1 MEFSAFSM
9 AKKEMLWYTGNRGL
23 QNKNREGR
31 VTKRRRKQ
39 MKRKNIAVIMTALDT
54 DNQAEML
61 KGIELCGKSNGCNVA
76 AFVWFTGIYEKG
88 SHNLGEMNIAMLPD
102 LNLFDGVIL
111 SADVFHLEQN
121 KERLERMLETVS
133 CPIVTIGCRY
143 KNAPA
148 VWADNYVGMRRLMEH
163 LVKDRGMRKLHFV
176 KGIEGNVDAEA
187 RYKAY
192 LDVLKE
198 NRIPVEPE
206 RITQG
211 DFYVIGGEKAAKE
224 VLESKLPFPEAIV
237 CSNDTMAITVYD
249 ILSKEGYRVPE
260 DVLITGYDYTY
271 ECRLHYPQIISIRV
285 NSFDIG
291 LQACTALLR
300 MIGGEPV
307 KPDYSVPDEMILEN
321 TSERKEERESVNN
334 IAQRGMVSDSAR
346 RVMIHH
352 LINFEKNITET
363 VGFDSWKNIVQYF
376 VKQINPGEFYC
387 CVNKGF
393 IDNVFRNATV
403 EQETRS
409 SEEWLAY
416 TEDVGPIIAYKDGAF
431 FEKEPFPSKCGLDT
445 LFDNSGDARLYVFS
459 PLHYLDRN
467 YGYLVFADST
477 FPIANPLYIIWL
489 NSIGNS
495 VENMRKHTM
504 LINAMVKLD
513 DANIRDPLTGVYNRF
528 GMERYFA
535 IVKEKCIDKQLYLFL
550 SFADID
556 GLKTIN
562 DVYGHE
568 EGDRIIRDTGHI
580 LQDEVED
587 AYVVR
592 YGGDEFIVM
601 GTAFSEEEA
610 ESYWMRVQRSVDEY
624 NAEHEGMA
632 VMSISSGFK
641 LFRLDPYSGLEECI
655 GEVDKKMYEEKN
667 RKKARKK
674 EAK

>member
-1 MEFSAFSM
+1 
-9 AKKEMLWYTGNRGL
+9 
-23 QNKNREGR
+23 
-31 VTKRRRKQ
+31 

-54 DNQAEML
+54 DNQAEVL

-76 AFVWFTGIYEKG
+76 VFVWFTGIYEKG
-88 SHNLGEMNIAMLPD
+88 SHNRGEMNIAMLPD
-102 LNLFDGVIL
+102 LNLFDGIIL
-111 SADVFHLEQN
+111 LADAFHIKENKDRIEQ
-121 KERLERMLETVS
+121 MLEKVS
-133 CPIVTIGCRY
+133 RPIVTIGCRY

-148 VWADNYVGMRRLMEH
+148 VWADNYAGMRSLMEY
-163 LVKDRGMRKLHFV
+163 LVKERGLRKLHFV

-211 DFYVIGGEKAAKE
+211 DFYVIGGEKAAKD
-224 VLESKLPFPEAIV
+224 VLNSSLSFPDAIV

-249 ILSKEGYRVPE
+249 ILTKKGYRVPE
-260 DVLITGYDYTY
+260 DVVITGYDYTY
-271 ECRLHYPQIISIRV
+271 ECRIHYPQIISVKV
-285 NSFDIG
+285 NSFEIG
-291 LQACTALLR
+291 EQACTEVLSLIA
-300 MIGGEPV
+300 GEAV
-307 KPDYSVPDEMILEN
+307 AADFRVSDEMILDEA
-321 TSERKEERESVNN
+321 SVGEGRREKIGS
-334 IAQRGMVSDSAR
+334 IAKKGMVSDSVR

-352 LINFEKNITET
+352 LINFEKNIMET

-376 VKQINPGEFYC
+376 IKQINPGEFYC

-393 IDNVFRNATV
+393 IENVFRNATV

-416 TEDVGPIIAYKDGAF
+416 TEDAGPIIAYKDGVF
-431 FEKEPFPSKCGLDT
+431 FDKAPFSSKYGLDT
-445 LFDNSGDARLYVFS
+445 LFENTEDAKLYIFS

-467 YGYLVFADST
+467 YGYLVFADCT

-556 GLKTIN
+556 GLKKIN
-562 DVYGHE
+562 DVFGHE
-568 EGDRIIRDTGHI
+568 EGDRIIRDTGRI
-580 LQDEVED
+580 LQDETVD
-587 AYVVR
+587 SYVIR

-601 GTAFSEEEA
+601 GTAFSEQEA
-610 ESYWMRVQRSVDEY
+610 ESYWTRVQRAIDDY

-632 VMSISSGFK
+632 VMSVSSGYQ
-641 LFRLDPYSGLEECI
+641 LVRLDPYSVLDDCI
-655 GEVDKKMYEEKN
+655 GEADKKMYEEKN
-667 RKKARKK
+667 KKKAMKK
-674 EAK
+674 GE

>member
-1 MEFSAFSM
+1 
-9 AKKEMLWYTGNRGL
+9 
-23 QNKNREGR
+23 
-31 VTKRRRKQ
+31 

-54 DNQAEML
+54 DNQAEIL
-61 KGIELCGKSNGCNVA
+61 KGIELCAKSNGCNVA
-76 AFVWFTGIYEKG
+76 VFVWFTGIYEKER
-88 SHNLGEMNIAMLPD
+88 HNLGEVNITMLPD
-102 LNLFDGVIL
+102 LNLFDGIIL
-111 SADVFHLEQN
+111 FADAFHLKQN
-121 KERLERMLETVS
+121 KEKIEYVLGAVS

-148 VWADNYVGMRRLMEH
+148 MWADNYAGMRCLMEY
-163 LVKDRGMRKLHFV
+163 LVKDRGLRNLHFV
-176 KGIEGNVDAEA
+176 RGIEGNVDAEA

-211 DFYVIGGEKAAKE
+211 DFYVIGGEMAARD
-224 VLESKLPFPEAIV
+224 VLNSSLSFPDAIV
-237 CSNDTMAITVYD
+237 CANDTMAITVYD
-249 ILSKEGYRVPE
+249 ILTRKGYRVPE
-260 DVLITGYDYTY
+260 DVVITGYDYTY
-271 ECRLHYPQIISIRV
+271 ECRLHYPQIISVRV
-285 NSFDIG
+285 NSFEVG
-291 LQACTALLR
+291 TQACTTVLKMIAGETVEADYR
-300 MIGGEPV
+300 ISDEVIIGERTAGGDRKADIGGISQ
-307 KPDYSVPDEMILEN
+307 KGMASV
-321 TSERKEERESVNN
+321 T
-334 IAQRGMVSDSAR
+334 AH
-346 RVMIHH
+346 RVMSHH
-352 LINFEKNITET
+352 LINFEKNIMET

-393 IDNVFRNATV
+393 IENVFRNATV

-416 TEDVGPIIAYKDGAF
+416 TEEVGPVIAYKDGAF
-431 FEKEPFPSKCGLDT
+431 FEKMPFLSKCALDT
-445 LFDNSGDARLYVFS
+445 LFEESEDAKLYIFS

-467 YGYLVFADST
+467 YGYMVFADST
-477 FPIANPLYIIWL
+477 FPIANPLYIMWL

-535 IVKEKCIDKQLYLFL
+535 IVKEKCIDQQSYLHL

-556 GLKTIN
+556 GLKKIN
-562 DVYGHE
+562 DVFGHE
-568 EGDRIIRDTGHI
+568 EGDRIIRDMGRI
-580 LQDEVED
+580 LQAEAED

-601 GTAFSEEEA
+601 GTAFSEQEA
-610 ESYWMRVQRSVDEY
+610 EGYWTRVQQAVDEY
-624 NAEHEGMA
+624 NTQYEGKAM
-632 VMSISSGFK
+632 MSISHGYN
-641 LFRLDPYSGLEECI
+641 LVRLDPYSYLDDCI
-655 GEVDKKMYEEKN
+655 GEADKKMYEEKN
-667 RKKARKK
+667 KKKSMKK
-674 EAK
+674 GE

>member
-1 MEFSAFSM
+1 
-9 AKKEMLWYTGNRGL
+9 
-23 QNKNREGR
+23 
-31 VTKRRRKQ
+31 

-54 DNQAEML
+54 DNQAEVL

-76 AFVWFTGIYEKG
+76 VFVWFTGIYEKG
-88 SHNLGEMNIAMLPD
+88 SHNRGEMNIAMLPD
-102 LNLFDGVIL
+102 LNLFDGIIL
-111 SADVFHLEQN
+111 SADVFHVKQNRERIEQ
-121 KERLERMLETVS
+121 MLENVS

-143 KNAPA
+143 KNAPTI
-148 VWADNYVGMRRLMEH
+148 WADNYAGMRKLMEY

-198 NRIPVEPE
+198 NKIQVEPE

-211 DFYVIGGEKAAKE
+211 DFYVIGGETAARD
-224 VLESKLPFPEAIV
+224 VLESTLPFPDAIV
-237 CSNDTMAITVYD
+237 CANDTMAIAAYD
-249 ILSKEGYRVPE
+249 VLSRAGYRVPE

-271 ECRLHYPQIISIRV
+271 ECRLHYPQIISVKV
-285 NSFDIG
+285 NSFEVG
-291 LQACTALLR
+291 AQACTTLLKL
-300 MIGGEPV
+300 MMGEPIES
-307 KPDYSVPDEMILEN
+307 DYRVADEMILE
-321 TSERKEERESVNN
+321 TESVEGMPKESLSGVSG
-334 IAQRGMVSDSAR
+334 RGMASDSTR
-346 RVMIHH
+346 RVMTHH
-352 LINFEKNITET
+352 LINFEKNIMET

-393 IDNVFRNATV
+393 IENVFKNATV

-416 TEDVGPIIAYKDGAF
+416 TDDVGPVISYKDGEF
-431 FEKEPFPSKCGLDT
+431 FVKEPFASKYALDAM
-445 LFDNSGDARLYVFS
+445 FEDSEDAKLYIFS

-467 YGYLVFADST
+467 YGYVVFADST
-477 FPIANPLYIIWL
+477 FPIANPLYILWL

-535 IVKEKCIDKQLYLFL
+535 IVKEKCIDRQLYLFL

-556 GLKTIN
+556 GLKKIN
-562 DVYGHE
+562 DVFGHE
-568 EGDRIIRDTGHI
+568 EGDRIIRDTGRI
-580 LQDEVED
+580 LQEETED
-587 AYVVR
+587 SYVIR

-601 GTAFSEEEA
+601 GTAFSEQEA
-610 ESYWMRVQRSVDEY
+610 ESYWTRVQQAIDDY

-632 VMSISSGFK
+632 MLSISSGCN
-641 LFRLDPYSGLEECI
+641 LIRLDPYSNLDDCI
-655 GEVDKKMYEEKN
+655 GEADKRMYEEKN
-667 RKKARKK
+667 KKKAMKRG
-674 EAK
+674 E

>member
-1 MEFSAFSM
+1 
-9 AKKEMLWYTGNRGL
+9 
-23 QNKNREGR
+23 
-31 VTKRRRKQ
+31 

-54 DNQAEML
+54 DNQAEVL

-76 AFVWFTGIYEKG
+76 VFVWFTGIYEKG
-88 SHNLGEMNIAMLPD
+88 SHNRGEMNIAMLPD
-102 LNLFDGVIL
+102 LNLFDGIIL
-111 SADVFHLEQN
+111 LADAFHIKENKDRIEQ
-121 KERLERMLETVS
+121 MLEKVS
-133 CPIVTIGCRY
+133 RPIVTIGCRY

-148 VWADNYVGMRRLMEH
+148 VWADNYAGMSSLMEY
-163 LVKDRGMRKLHFV
+163 LVKERGLRKLHFV

-211 DFYVIGGEKAAKE
+211 DFYVIGGEKAAKD
-224 VLESKLPFPEAIV
+224 VLNSSLSFPDAIV

-249 ILSKEGYRVPE
+249 ILSKKGYRVPE
-260 DVLITGYDYTY
+260 DVVITGYDYTY
-271 ECRLHYPQIISIRV
+271 ECRIYYPQIISVKV
-285 NSFDIG
+285 NSFEIG
-291 LQACTALLR
+291 EQACAEVLR
-300 MIGGEPV
+300 LIAGEEV
-307 KPDYSVPDEMILEN
+307 QADCRVADEMILEGV
-321 TSERKEERESVNN
+321 SERGCGTELGGSMGRK
-334 IAQRGMVSDSAR
+334 GMVSDSVR

-352 LINFEKNITET
+352 LINFEKNIAET

-376 VKQINPGEFYC
+376 IKQINPGEFYC

-393 IDNVFRNATV
+393 IENVFRNATV

-416 TEDVGPIIAYKDGAF
+416 TEEAGPVIAYKDGAF
-431 FEKEPFPSKCGLDT
+431 FEKEPFSSKYALDT
-445 LFDNSGDARLYVFS
+445 MFEDSEDAKLYIFS

-467 YGYLVFADST
+467 YGYLVFADCT
-477 FPIANPLYIIWL
+477 FPIGNPLYIIWL
-489 NSIGNS
+489 NGIGNS

-556 GLKTIN
+556 GLKKIN
-562 DVYGHE
+562 DVFGHE
-568 EGDRIIRDTGHI
+568 EGDRIIRDTGRI
-580 LQDEVED
+580 LQEETED
-587 AYVVR
+587 SYVIR

-601 GTAFSEEEA
+601 GTAFSEQEA
-610 ESYWMRVQRSVDEY
+610 ESYWTRVQRSIDEY

-632 VMSISSGFK
+632 MLSISAGCN
-641 LFRLDPYSGLEECI
+641 LIRLDPYSNLEECI
-655 GEVDKKMYEEKN
+655 DEADKKMYEVKN
-667 RKKARKK
+667 KKKAMKK
-674 EAK
+674 GE

>member
-1 MEFSAFSM
+1 
-9 AKKEMLWYTGNRGL
+9 
-23 QNKNREGR
+23 
-31 VTKRRRKQ
+31 

-54 DNQAEML
+54 DNQAGVL
-61 KGIELCGKSNGCNVA
+61 KGIELCAKSNGCNVA
-76 AFVWFTGIYEKG
+76 VFVWFTGIYEKG

-102 LNLFDGVIL
+102 FNLFDGIIL
-111 SADVFHLEQN
+111 SADVFHLKQN
-121 KERLERMLETVS
+121 KELLEQMLEKVT

-148 VWADNYVGMRRLMEH
+148 VWSDNYAGMRRLMEY
-163 LVKDRGMRKLHFV
+163 LVKERGLRRLHFV
-176 KGIEGNVDAEA
+176 RGIEGNVDAEA

-224 VLESKLPFPEAIV
+224 VLESSLPFPEVIV
-237 CSNDTMAITVYD
+237 CSNDTMAIAVYD
-249 ILSKEGYRVPE
+249 VLSKKGYRIPE
-260 DVLITGYDYTY
+260 DVLITGYDYTF
-271 ECRLHYPQIISIRV
+271 ECRLQYPEIISV
-285 NSFDIG
+285 KMNSYEVGDT
-291 LQACTALLR
+291 ACTALLK
-300 MIGGEPV
+300 MIAGEPV
-307 KPDYSVPDEMILEN
+307 ESDYSIKDEVILKD
-321 TSERKEERESVNN
+321 SSVETQEDVNR
-334 IAQRGMVSDSAR
+334 ISKVGKAADSVR

-352 LINFEKNITET
+352 LINFEKNIIET
-363 VGFDSWKNIVQYF
+363 VGFDSWKNVVQYF
-376 VKQINPGEFYC
+376 ITQINPGEFYC

-393 IDNVFRNATV
+393 IENVFRNATV

-416 TEDVGPIIAYKDGAF
+416 TEDAGPIIAYKDGAF
-431 FEKEPFPSKCGLDT
+431 FEKEPFSSKYGLDA
-445 LFDNSGDARLYVFS
+445 LFDDSGDAKLYIFS

-467 YGYLVFADST
+467 YGYMVFADST
-477 FPIANPLYIIWL
+477 FPIANPLYIMWL
-489 NSIGNS
+489 NSIGSS

-528 GMERYFA
+528 GMQRYFA

-568 EGDRIIRDTGHI
+568 EGDRIIRDTGRI
-580 LQDEVED
+580 LQEETQDS
-587 AYVVR
+587 YVVR
-592 YGGDEFIVM
+592 YGGDEFVVM
-601 GTAFSEEEA
+601 GTAFSEQEA
-610 ESYWMRVQRSVDEY
+610 ESYWNRAQKAIDEY
-624 NAEHEGMA
+624 NAEHEGRA
-632 VMSISSGFK
+632 KLSVSFGFD
-641 LFRLDPYSGLEECI
+641 LVRLDPYSSLDECI
-655 GEVDKKMYEEKN
+655 GVADKKMYVEKN
-667 RKKARKK
+667 RKKAMKK
-674 EAK
+674 

>member
-1 MEFSAFSM
+1 
-9 AKKEMLWYTGNRGL
+9 
-23 QNKNREGR
+23 
-31 VTKRRRKQ
+31 

-54 DNQAEML
+54 DNQAEVL

-76 AFVWFTGIYEKG
+76 VFVWFTGIYEKG
-88 SHNLGEMNIAMLPD
+88 SHNRGEMNIAMLPD
-102 LNLFDGVIL
+102 LNLFDGIIL
-111 SADVFHLEQN
+111 FADAFHIKEN
-121 KERLERMLETVS
+121 KERIEQMLEAVS
-133 CPIVTIGCRY
+133 CPIVTVGCRY

-148 VWADNYVGMRRLMEH
+148 IWADNYAGMRTLMEY
-163 LVKDRGMRKLHFV
+163 LVKERGMRNLHFV

-198 NRIPVEPE
+198 NRIPVEQE

-211 DFYVIGGEKAAKE
+211 DFYVIGGEMAARD
-224 VLESKLPFPEAIV
+224 VLNSSLTFPEAIV
-237 CSNDTMAITVYD
+237 CANDTMAITVYD
-249 ILSKEGYRVPE
+249 ILSKKGYRIPE
-260 DVLITGYDYTY
+260 DVVITGYDYTY
-271 ECRLHYPQIISIRV
+271 ECRLHYPQIISVKV
-285 NSFDIG
+285 NSFEIGAQACAAVLKLIAGEAVDADCSISDDVILEEASNGFGRREDIG
-291 LQACTALLR
+291 
-300 MIGGEPV
+300 
-307 KPDYSVPDEMILEN
+307 S
-321 TSERKEERESVNN
+321 
-334 IAQRGMVSDSAR
+334 IAQKGMVSDSLR
-346 RVMIHH
+346 RVMVHH
-352 LINFEKNITET
+352 LINFEKNIMET

-376 VKQINPGEFYC
+376 VREINPGEFYC

-393 IDNVFRNATV
+393 IENVFRNATV

-416 TEDVGPIIAYKDGAF
+416 TEDVGPVIAYKDGAF
-431 FEKEPFPSKCGLDT
+431 FEKDPFASKYALDT
-445 LFDNSGDARLYVFS
+445 LFEDSEDARLYIFS

-477 FPIANPLYIIWL
+477 FPIGNPLYIIWL

-535 IVKEKCIDKQLYLFL
+535 IVKEKCIDRQLYLFL

-556 GLKTIN
+556 GLKKIN
-562 DVYGHE
+562 DVFGHE
-568 EGDRIIRDTGHI
+568 EGDRIIQDTGRI
-580 LQDEVED
+580 LQEEAGDS
-587 AYVVR
+587 YVVR

-601 GTAFSEEEA
+601 GTAFSEQEA
-610 ESYWMRVQRSVDEY
+610 ESYWTRVQRAIDEY

-632 VMSISSGFK
+632 VMSVSSGYE
-641 LFRLDPYSGLEECI
+641 LVRLDPYSVLEDCI
-655 GEVDKKMYEEKN
+655 GEADKKMYVEKN
-667 RKKARKK
+667 KKKAMKK
-674 EAK
+674 GE

>member
-1 MEFSAFSM
+1 
-9 AKKEMLWYTGNRGL
+9 
-23 QNKNREGR
+23 
-31 VTKRRRKQ
+31 

-54 DNQAEML
+54 DNQAEVL

-102 LNLFDGVIL
+102 LNLFDGIIL
-111 SADVFHLEQN
+111 SADVFHLKQN
-121 KERLERMLETVS
+121 KERLERMLENVS
-133 CPIVTIGCRY
+133 CPIVTIGCKY

-148 VWADNYVGMRRLMEH
+148 VWADNYVGMRRVMEH
-163 LVKDRGMRKLHFV
+163 LVKEKGMHKLHFV

-192 LDVLKE
+192 LDVLRE

-224 VLESKLPFPEAIV
+224 VLESSLPFPEAIV

-260 DVLITGYDYTY
+260 DVLITGYDATY
-271 ECRLHYPQIISIRV
+271 ECRLHYPQIISVKV
-285 NSFDIG
+285 NSFDVGI
-291 LQACTALLR
+291 QACTALLK
-300 MIGGEPV
+300 MIGGEAV
-307 KPDYSVPDEMILEN
+307 KTDYRVPDEIIFDK
-321 TSERKEERESVNN
+321 SEPEKKWESLSG
-334 IAQRGMVSDSAR
+334 ISPRGMVSDSAR
-346 RVMIHH
+346 RVMCHH
-352 LINFEKNITET
+352 LINFEKNIMET
-363 VGFDSWKNIVQYF
+363 VGFDSWRNIVQYF

-416 TEDVGPIIAYKDGAF
+416 TQDAGPVIAYKEGEF
-431 FEKEPFPSKCGLDT
+431 FEKEPFPSKYGLDT
-445 LFDNSGDARLYVFS
+445 MFENSGDAKLYIFS

-467 YGYLVFADST
+467 YGYIIFADST
-477 FPIANPLYIIWL
+477 FPIGNPLYIIWL
-489 NSIGNS
+489 NNIGNS
-495 VENMRKHTM
+495 IENMRKHTM
-504 LINAMVKLD
+504 LINAMVRLD

-528 GMERYFA
+528 GMQRYFA

-568 EGDRIIRDTGHI
+568 EGDRIIRDTGRI
-580 LQDEVED
+580 LQEETTDS
-587 AYVVR
+587 YVIR

-601 GTAFSEEEA
+601 GTAFSEQEA
-610 ESYWMRVQRSVDEY
+610 ESYWNRVQLSIDEY
-624 NAEHEGMA
+624 NAQHEGMA
-632 VMSISSGFK
+632 MMSVSFGCS
-641 LFRLDPYSGLEECI
+641 LVRLDPYSTLEECI
-655 GEVDKKMYEEKN
+655 GDADKKMYEEKN
-667 RKKARKK
+667 KKKARKK
-674 EAK
+674 EN

>member
-1 MEFSAFSM
+1 
-9 AKKEMLWYTGNRGL
+9 
-23 QNKNREGR
+23 
-31 VTKRRRKQ
+31 

-54 DNQAEML
+54 DNQAEVL

-76 AFVWFTGIYEKG
+76 VFVWFTGIYEKG
-88 SHNLGEMNIAMLPD
+88 SHNRGEMNIAMLPD
-102 LNLFDGVIL
+102 FNLFDGIIL
-111 SADVFHLEQN
+111 SADVFHLKQNRERIEQ
-121 KERLERMLETVS
+121 MLETVT
-133 CPIVTIGCRY
+133 CPIITIGCRY

-148 VWADNYVGMRRLMEH
+148 IWADNYAGMRSLMEY
-163 LVKDRGMRKLHFV
+163 LVKERGLRKLHFV

-198 NRIPVEPE
+198 NKIPVEPE

-211 DFYVIGGEKAAKE
+211 DFYVIGGEKAAKD

-237 CSNDTMAITVYD
+237 CSNDTMAIAAYD
-249 ILSKEGYRVPE
+249 VLSRKGYRVPD

-271 ECRLHYPQIISIRV
+271 ECRLHYPQIISVRV
-285 NSFDIG
+285 NSFEVG
-291 LQACTALLR
+291 AQACTSLLKL
-300 MIGGEPV
+300 MKGEHID
-307 KPDYSVPDEMILEN
+307 PDYRVTDEMI
-321 TSERKEERESVNN
+321 SDSAERMQKESMNGVSR
-334 IAQRGMVSDSAR
+334 RGMVSDSMR
-346 RVMIHH
+346 RVMSHH
-352 LINFEKNITET
+352 LINFEKNIMET
-363 VGFDSWKNIVQYF
+363 VSFESWKNIVQYF
-376 VKQINPGEFYC
+376 IKQINPGEFYC

-393 IDNVFRNATV
+393 IENVFKNATV

-416 TEDVGPIIAYKDGAF
+416 TKDVGPVVAYKDGAF
-431 FEKEPFPSKCGLDT
+431 FEKTPFESKYALDT
-445 LFDNSGDARLYVFS
+445 LFEDSEDAKLYIFS

-467 YGYLVFADST
+467 YGYMVFADST
-477 FPIANPLYIIWL
+477 FPIANPLYIMWL

-550 SFADID
+550 AFADID
-556 GLKTIN
+556 GLKKIN
-562 DVYGHE
+562 DAFGHE
-568 EGDRIIRDTGHI
+568 EGDRIIRDTGRI
-580 LQDEVED
+580 LQEETED
-587 AYVVR
+587 SYVIR

-601 GTAFSEEEA
+601 GAAFSEQEA
-610 ESYWMRVQRSVDEY
+610 ESYWTRVQQAIDDY

-632 VMSISSGFK
+632 VMSVSSGYD
-641 LFRLDPYSGLEECI
+641 LVRLDPYSVLDDCI
-655 GEVDKKMYEEKN
+655 GEADKKMYEEKN
-667 RKKARKK
+667 RKKAMRKG
-674 EAK
+674 E